1 MKVFSFEMK
10 RKFFNF
16 GRIFKLFKRG
26 KKIDFENKII
36 IGKTDNKAIVSICK
50 NCEGFPHIPHFS
62 YFDTKKK
69 KGYSLNFFEAK
80 MLDHDS
86 LLDMDQRIDLE
97 YFFSKYNEEEKM
109 TNWELAIK
117 TWNENYE
124 VKIPDN
130 LHRPYYINI
139 QEEHDDYVVSTWENR
154 RDLLEGMQIYCDDDI
169 EAKPHFHIRLPDSC
183 NVAIYFD
190 KAEYLYPLSRKL
202 TEEEIQILIKYL
214 SRKCEGKYVKAIAG
228 DRTNWEYLIHAWNNE
243 NTGGSW
249 CYYQEKEEV
258 SEDLE
263 MPDYSKLNENWR
275 G

>member
-10 RKFFNF
+10 RKSFDL
-16 GRIFKLFKRG
+16 GRIFKLFKKG
-26 KKIDFENKII
+26 KKIDFEDKII

-50 NCEGFPHIPHFS
+50 NCEVFPHIPHFS
-62 YFDTKKK
+62 YYDRKKK
-69 KGYSLNFFEAK
+69 RGYSLHFFEAK
-80 MLDHDS
+80 MLDHCY
-86 LLDMDQRIDLE
+86 LLDLDQRIDLE
-97 YFFSKYNEEEKM
+97 YFFSKYNEETKM

-139 QEEHDDYVVSTWENR
+139 QEEQDNYRISTWQNR
-154 RDLLEGMQIYCDDDI
+154 GELPEGMEIYCDEDI
-169 EAKPHFHIRLPDSC
+169 ESKPHFHIKLPDSC

-202 TEEEIQILIKYL
+202 TEEEIEIVVKYL
-214 SRKCEGKYVKAIAG
+214 KQKVTEEVFRGYWKTE
-228 DRTNWEYLIHAWNNE
+228 TNWKYLIYAWNNE

-249 CYYQEKEEV
+249 CYYPEKEEV

-263 MPDYSKLNENWR
+263 MPDYRKLNVNWR
-275 G
+275 